1 MEYADYYDE
10 LMGDSD
16 DEEDGGAELNEDEIN
31 QGIKKEH
38 ILPVLEW
45 LKDQPAGKKYIVKI
59 ANLPR
64 QANEV
69 MIEKMIKKKIKT
81 IKYDQ
86 FKLDKDSKSR

>member
-16 DEEDGGAELNEDEIN
+16 EEDDNDANLDAAEVN
-31 QGIKKEH
+31 QGVKKEH

-45 LKDQPAGKKYIVKI
+45 LKEQPAGKKHVMKI

-64 QANEV
+64 
-69 MIEKMIKKKIKT
+69 
-81 IKYDQ
+81 
-86 FKLDKDSKSR
+86 